1 MEVSMTREL
10 ICIVCPRGC
19 ALSCELSESGEVLSV
34 LGNLCPRGKMYAISE
49 CTDPQRVVTSTMR
62 CVGGEVVS
70 CKTSSTVPKAKMLDV
85 MKAINTTT
93 APDSV
98 KIGDVL
104 IENVSGILGIN
115 VVATSNK

>member
-1 MEVSMTREL
+1 MKREL

-34 LGNLCPRGKMYAISE
+34 NGNRCPRGKTYAINE
-49 CTDPQRVVTSTMR
+49 CTNPERVVTSTMR

-70 CKTSSTVPKAKMLDV
+70 CKTSSTVPKAKMIDV
-85 MKAINTTT
+85 MKVINTTL
-93 APDSV
+93 APESV

-104 IENVSGILGIN
+104 IENVIGLGVDI
-115 VVATSNK
+115 VATSDK

>member
-1 MEVSMTREL
+1 MTREL

-19 ALSCELSESGEVLSV
+19 AMTCDLSESGEVLSV

-62 CVGGEVVS
+62 CRGGEVVS
-70 CKTSSTVPKAKMLDV
+70 CKTSSTVPKAKMIDV
-85 MKAINTTT
+85 MKAINTTL

-104 IENVSGILGIN
+104 IETVIGLEGVN

>member
-1 MEVSMTREL
+1 MT
-10 ICIVCPRGC
+10 
-19 ALSCELSESGEVLSV
+19 CELGESGEVLSV

-62 CVGGEVVS
+62 CSDGEVVS
-70 CKTSSTVPKAKMLDV
+70 CKTSSTVPKAKMIDV
-85 MKAINTTT
+85 MKAINTTL

-104 IENVSGILGIN
+104 IENVIGLEGVN

>member
-1 MEVSMTREL
+1 MTREL

-19 ALSCELSESGEVLSV
+19 AMTCELGESGEVLSV

-62 CVGGEVVS
+62 CRGGEVVS
-70 CKTSSTVPKAKMLDV
+70 CKTSSTVPKAKMTDV
-85 MKAINTTT
+85 MKAINTTL

-104 IENVSGILGIN
+104 IENVIGLEGVN

>member
-1 MEVSMTREL
+1 MT
-10 ICIVCPRGC
+10 
-19 ALSCELSESGEVLSV
+19 CELGESGEVLSV

-49 CTDPQRVVTSTMR
+49 CTNPQRVVTSTMR
-62 CVGGEVVS
+62 CSDGEVVS
-70 CKTSSTVPKAKMLDV
+70 CKTSSTVPKAKMIDV
-85 MKAINTTT
+85 MKAINTTL

-104 IENVSGILGIN
+104 IENVIGLEGVN

>member
-1 MEVSMTREL
+1 MT
-10 ICIVCPRGC
+10 CD
-19 ALSCELSESGEVLSV
+19 LSESGEVLSV

-62 CVGGEVVS
+62 CSDGEVVS
-70 CKTSSTVPKAKMLDV
+70 CKTSSTVPKAKMIDV
-85 MKAINTTT
+85 MKAINTTL

-104 IENVSGILGIN
+104 ISDILGTGVD